1 MTDLYQTI
9 LYALKTFKV
18 AIVLDIGEKIIILN
32 PRILETIA
40 IDELAKS
47 IAASDLTD
55 DEIVAAI
62 EVIDKARQPPF
73 PNKKS

>member
-73 PNKKS
+73 PNKKP

>member
-73 PNKKS
+73 PNKKH